1 MPQGTSSTSVLQLT
15 DWPTEWLTDWRF
27 EDFEETQLVQQRLL
41 HQVRPSYKRVSIWE
55 TTTAPAQSHAV
66 VKTRCIKKNTMAP
79 AFSYPIRSWT
89 ENPVWF
95 SEEHSAWEQYNA
107 FNRPNSKN
115 SQKPPFWHFGSFK
128 NAFWSSKPVKPVKP
142 VEWKRH
148 IQKTR
153 ALLRKHVNQIHLD
166 TNNPYGN
173 LEKEYW
179 TLI

>member
-1 MPQGTSSTSVLQLT
+1 MAGSIITFAHGRTHGHTDTVFDCWSSTEVENCNVPQGTSSTSVLQ
-15 DWPTEWLTDWRF
+15 LTDWRF

-41 HQVRPSYKRVSIWE
+41 HQVRPSHKRVCIWE

-95 SEEHSAWEQYNA
+95 SEEHSAWEQYSA

-115 SQKPPFWHFGSFK
+115 SQKPPFWLFGSFK
-128 NAFWSSKPVKPVKP
+128 NEFWM
-142 VEWKRH
+142 
-148 IQKTR
+148 IQHAR
-153 ALLRKHVNQIHLD
+153 NHSPNVGKH
-166 TNNPYGN
+166 
-173 LEKEYW
+173 
-179 TLI
+179 

>member
-1 MPQGTSSTSVLQLT
+1 MRGSPDFAGDTRTDGRTDGLTNPGLTSTEVENCNVPQGTSSTLVLQLT

-128 NAFWSSKPVKPVKP
+128 NAFWMIQHA
-142 VEWKRH
+142 RH
-148 IQKTR
+148 HSPNVG
-153 ALLRKHVNQIHLD
+153 KH
-166 TNNPYGN
+166 
-173 LEKEYW
+173 
-179 TLI
+179 